1 MRRVFCFLLLL
12 LFIVPVFAEGLP
24 AVEDAILADDGSIE
38 ISYTIPQ
45 TCEASL
51 ILLDSKG
58 HETHTIFTPR
68 TLLAG
73 RHVLQLPAGFFVPAL
88 GDGSYTLFLRTANG
102 EARSV
107 LTVGNP
113 SMQEPESTEQS
124 APIEQPI
131 ESGIAITPSLRS
143 SYRPQHENCY
153 WCTPMD
159 ITDETA
165 VWNMLTAPMTVVN
178 LNQRDHTVLYAAPDE
193 SSEQIAMITG
203 DSQGVHVL
211 ETLDNG
217 WSLVETYSTSFF
229 DSKVKNWNAFE
240 TGYIRTDKLK
250 QVKVN
255 QQYGIVVDK
264 LTQRMYLFKDGHLE
278 TTLVCST
285 GLYNSKQP
293 YNETR
298 SGEFLIISF
307 TGQITSDNLICDYA
321 LRYNDDDYL
330 HEVPHIKNADGSK
343 NFKNGEAKLGIRASH
358 GCIRVQRR
366 TNAEGYTMKKV
377 YELLKESTRTTR
389 LNVKL
394 VIWEDYQGRQIPI
407 PANSTPLYYNPNGGV
422 NYHRIA
428 DCPGVK
434 KQYLPMMAFT
444 YGELENAPY
453 SKLTP
458 CENCWPD
465 LRVADIEKI
474 NAEHLTQSPGEIMTL
489 IGK

>member
-1 MRRVFCFLLLL
+1 MRRVFCFFLLL
-12 LFIVPVFAEGLP
+12 LFIAPVFAESLP
-24 AVEDAILADDGSIE
+24 SVEDAILADDGSVE

-51 ILLDSKG
+51 VLLDSQG
-58 HETHTIFTPR
+58 RETHTIFSPR
-68 TLLAG
+68 TLLTG
-73 RHVLQLPAGFFVPAL
+73 RHVLQLPAGFFVPSL
-88 GDGSYTLFLRTANG
+88 NDGSYTLLLRTASG

-113 SMQEPESTEQS
+113 SVQEPSHTEQS
-124 APIEQPI
+124 TPAEQPI
-131 ESGIAITPSLRS
+131 GSVEAITPSLRS
-143 SYRPQHENCY
+143 AYHPHHENCY

-159 ITDETA
+159 ITDEAA

-178 LNQRDHTVLYAAPDE
+178 LDQRDHTALYAEPDTN
-193 SSEQIAMITG
+193 SEQIALITG
-203 DSQGVHVL
+203 ESQGVHVL
-211 ETLDNG
+211 ETLENG

-229 DSKVKNWNAFE
+229 DSTVKNWNAFE

-250 QVKVN
+250 QVNVN

-264 LTQRMYLFKDGHLE
+264 LTQRLYFFKDGHLE
-278 TTLVCST
+278 TTLTCST
-285 GLYNSKQP
+285 GLYNPKQP

-298 SGEFLIISF
+298 SGEFLIVSF
-307 TGQITSDNLICDYA
+307 TGAITSDNLICDYA

-330 HEVPHIKNADGSK
+330 HEVPHVKDTKNYKS
-343 NFKNGEAKLGIRASH
+343 GEAKLGTRASH
-358 GCIRVQRR
+358 GCIRVQRK
-366 TNAEGYTMKKV
+366 TNADGYTMEKV
-377 YELLKESTRTTR
+377 YSLLYASTGKTKRD
-389 LNVKL
+389 VKL

-407 PANSTPLYYNPNGGV
+407 PASSTPLYYNPNGGV

-428 DCPGVK
+428 ECHGVK
-434 KQYLPMMAFT
+434 ERYLPLTGFT

-458 CENCWPD
+458 CEYCWPD

-474 NAEHLTQSPGEIMTL
+474 NAEHLTQSPGEIMAL